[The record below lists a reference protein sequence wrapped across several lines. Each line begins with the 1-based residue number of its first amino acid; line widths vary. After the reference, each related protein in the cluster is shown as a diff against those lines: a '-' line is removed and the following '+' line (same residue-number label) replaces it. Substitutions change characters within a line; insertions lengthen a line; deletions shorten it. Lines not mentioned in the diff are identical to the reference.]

1 MNIIIIGAG
10 PAGMVAAINAK
21 NGNNNVILIEKNDRV
36 GKKLLATGNGRCNYT
51 HLNLS
56 ENNYSSPSFVK
67 KTLEEFSNQ
76 DLIDYFSLLG
86 LESTTDGNRVYPIT
100 LKANSVLNTLMY
112 WLDKKGI
119 DIRSNTEVKEIKK
132 NKNGFDVITSHD
144 KIEADIVIAAFGGKS
159 MPASGSDGKS
169 FEILKKL
176 GLKITELKP
185 ALTQV
190 KLESKYL
197 KHLSGTKVIGK
208 AKLFK
213 GNKEID
219 ERNGEILFTNYG
231 ISGPPILDLS
241 VNISEGNFIEVPLIN
256 NVDENT
262 VDKLYSRYYML
273 EDFSLEEYLMG
284 IVDKKFIHYI
294 IDYLNLDKKIAM
306 NMISMPDFQKII
318 EILLKSKFK
327 VIGTTGFKN
336 SQVTRGGV
344 DLSEVNNYDYS
355 SKKFENLYILS
366 AKHLIL
372 MATVEVT
379 IYTLPLPLD
388 IDLVKC
394 LVKIICKIFAI
405 EDNSD

>member
-21 NGNNNVILIEKNDRV
+21 NENNNVILIEKNDRV

-51 HLNLS
+51 NLNLS
-56 ENNYSSPSFVK
+56 EDNYSSPSFVK
-67 KTLEEFSNQ
+67 KTIDEFSNE
-76 DLIDYFSLLG
+76 DLINYFSLLG

-100 LKANSVLNTLMY
+100 LKANSVLNILIY

-119 DIRSNTEVKEIKK
+119 DIRSNIEVKEIKK

-144 KIEADIVIAAFGGKS
+144 KIEADIVIAAFGAKS

-241 VNISEGNFIEVPLIN
+241 VNISEDNFIEVPLIN

-273 EDFSLEEYLMG
+273 EDFSFEEYLMG

-294 IDYLNLDKKIAM
+294 IDYLNLDKRIIM
-306 NMISMPDFQKII
+306 NMISMSDFQKII

-344 DLSEVNNYDYS
+344 DLSEVNNWDYS
-355 SKKFENLYILS
+355 SKKFNNLYIIGEALNIDGDCGGYNLHFAFASGYRLGKMLS
-366 AKHLIL
+366 ENNL
-372 MATVEVT
+372 
-379 IYTLPLPLD
+379 
-388 IDLVKC
+388 
-394 LVKIICKIFAI
+394 
-405 EDNSD
+405 

>member
-1 MNIIIIGAG
+1 
-10 PAGMVAAINAK
+10 MVAAINAK
-21 NGNNNVILIEKNDRV
+21 NENNNVILIEKNDRV

-51 HLNLS
+51 NLNLS
-56 ENNYSSPSFVK
+56 EDNYSSPSFVK
-67 KTLEEFSNQ
+67 KTIDEFSNE
-76 DLIDYFSLLG
+76 DLINYFSLLG

-100 LKANSVLNTLMY
+100 LKANSVLNILIY

-144 KIEADIVIAAFGGKS
+144 KIEADIVIAAFGAKS

-197 KHLSGTKVIGK
+197 KHLSGTKVLGK

-213 GNKEID
+213 KNKEID

-241 VNISEGNFIEVPLIN
+241 VNISEDNFIEVPLIN

-294 IDYLNLDKKIAM
+294 IDYLNLDKNTAM
-306 NMISMPDFQKII
+306 NMISMADFQKII

-344 DLSEVNNYDYS
+344 DLSEVNNWDYS
-355 SKKFENLYILS
+355 SKKFKNLYIIGEALNIDGDCGGYNLHFAFASGYRLGKMLS
-366 AKHLIL
+366 ENNL
-372 MATVEVT
+372 
-379 IYTLPLPLD
+379 
-388 IDLVKC
+388 
-394 LVKIICKIFAI
+394 
-405 EDNSD
+405 

>member
-1 MNIIIIGAG
+1 
-10 PAGMVAAINAK
+10 MVAAINAK
-21 NGNNNVILIEKNDRV
+21 NENNNVILIEKNDRV

-51 HLNLS
+51 NLNLS
-56 ENNYSSPSFVK
+56 EYNYSSPSFVK
-67 KTLEEFSNQ
+67 KTIDEFSNE
-76 DLIDYFSLLG
+76 DLINYFSLLG

-100 LKANSVLNTLMY
+100 LKANSVLNILMY

-144 KIEADIVIAAFGGKS
+144 KIEADIVIVAFGAKS

-197 KHLSGTKVIGK
+197 KHLSGTKVLGK

-213 GNKEID
+213 KNKEID

-241 VNISEGNFIEVPLIN
+241 VNISEDNFIEVPLIN

-284 IVDKKFIHYI
+284 IVDKNFIHYI
-294 IDYLNLDKKIAM
+294 IDYLNLDKNTAM
-306 NMISMPDFQKII
+306 NMISMADFQKII

-344 DLSEVNNYDYS
+344 DLSEVNNWDYS
-355 SKKFENLYILS
+355 SKKFKNLYIIGEALNIDGDCGGYNLHFAFASGYRLGKMLS
-366 AKHLIL
+366 ENNL
-372 MATVEVT
+372 
-379 IYTLPLPLD
+379 
-388 IDLVKC
+388 
-394 LVKIICKIFAI
+394 
-405 EDNSD
+405 

>member
-21 NGNNNVILIEKNDRV
+21 NENNNVILIEKNDRV

-51 HLNLS
+51 NLNLS
-56 ENNYSSPSFVK
+56 EDNYSSPSFVK
-67 KTLEEFSNQ
+67 KTIDEFSNE
-76 DLIDYFSLLG
+76 DLINYFSLLG

-100 LKANSVLNTLMY
+100 LKANSVLNILIY

-132 NKNGFDVITSHD
+132 NKNGFDVITNDD

-241 VNISEGNFIEVPLIN
+241 VNISEDNFIEVPLIN

-294 IDYLNLDKKIAM
+294 IDYLNLDKNTAM
-306 NMISMPDFQKII
+306 NMISMADFQKII

-344 DLSEVNNYDYS
+344 DLSEVNNCDYS
-355 SKKFENLYILS
+355 SKKFKNLYIIGEALNIDGDCGGYNLHFAFASGYRLGKILS
-366 AKHLIL
+366 ENNL
-372 MATVEVT
+372 
-379 IYTLPLPLD
+379 
-388 IDLVKC
+388 
-394 LVKIICKIFAI
+394 
-405 EDNSD
+405 